1 MQFANFSHLSL
12 LYTRR
17 LRRCVEWKPRLAR
30 RKAETVFVHEMT
42 CTITAKEEEEEE
54 EVVQFFQ
61 GLSPPPLSMMQ
72 PLIADQ
78 RIE

>member
-1 MQFANFSHLSL
+1 
-12 LYTRR
+12 
-17 LRRCVEWKPRLAR
+17 
-30 RKAETVFVHEMT
+30 MT